1 MCFIDRFL
9 IVEDNKLMA
18 EILAQILRKCSNP
31 REVIKVSN
39 VAMAQRVLIDAS
51 DRIDAIFLD
60 LNIENPLDG
69 IELLGYIRKNLP
81 KMPVAIITSESET
94 DVVKKVLSHQP
105 QDYLI
110 KPLSV
115 HKVQR
120 SLAKF
125 KASAENTVAN
135 S

>member
-1 MCFIDRFL
+1 MDRFL

-18 EILAQILRKCSNP
+18 EILAQILRKCTNP
-31 REVIKVSN
+31 REIIKVSN
-39 VAMAQRVLIDAS
+39 VSTAQRALIDAS

-69 IELLGYIRKNLP
+69 IELLSYIKKNLP

-94 DVVKKVLSHQP
+94 EVVKKVLSHQP

-120 SLAKF
+120 SLEKF
-125 KASAENTVAN
+125 RATIRREVDKAQ
-135 S
+135 